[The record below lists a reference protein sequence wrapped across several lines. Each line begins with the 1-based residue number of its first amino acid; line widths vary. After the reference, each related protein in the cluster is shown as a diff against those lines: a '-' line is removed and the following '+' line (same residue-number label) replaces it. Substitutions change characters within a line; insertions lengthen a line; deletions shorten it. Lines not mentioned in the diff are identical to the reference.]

1 MQPRFE
7 IIIADSSSII
17 VLHETDLLHLLHEI
31 YLQVTITPQV
41 ADEIRIALPDWMKI
55 SAPSDQ
61 QMVSTLLKDL
71 DEGEASSIA
80 LALEHRNSLPIID
93 EKDGRKVAISLNIPI
108 IGTLAVLL
116 EAKQKRLVSSFKEC
130 LNKLLNKGF
139 RVSPQLI
146 EKFLKESGE
155 E

>member
-17 VLHETDLLHLLHEI
+17 VLHETDLLYLLYEI
-31 YLQVTITPQV
+31 YSQITITPQV
-41 ADEIRIALPDWMKI
+41 AGEIKISLPDWMKI
-55 SAPSDQ
+55 NAPSDQ
-61 QMVSTLLKDL
+61 QVVSRLLKEL

-80 LALEHRNSLPIID
+80 LALEHNNSLLVID
-93 EKDGRKVAISLNIPI
+93 EKDGRKVAMSLNIPI

-116 EAKQKRLVSSFKEC
+116 EAKQKKLIYSFKEC
-130 LNKLLNKGF
+130 LDKLLHKGF

-146 EKFLKESGE
+146 EKFLRESGE

>member
-1 MQPRFE
+1 MHPRFE

-139 RVSPQLI
+139 RVSPRLI

>member
-1 MQPRFE
+1 MHPRFE

>member
-1 MQPRFE
+1 MPPRFE
-7 IIIADSSSII
+7 IIIANSSSVI
-17 VLHETDLLHLLHEI
+17 VLHETDLLYLLQQI
-31 YLQVTITPQV
+31 YSEVTITPQV
-41 ADEIRIALPDWMKI
+41 AQEIKITLPGWMKI
-55 SAPSDQ
+55 NAPSDE

-80 LALEHRNSLPIID
+80 LALEHKNSLLIID

>member
-1 MQPRFE
+1 MQATFE

-17 VLHETDLLHLLHEI
+17 VLHETNLLHLLHKI
-31 YLQVTITPQV
+31 YSQVTITPQV
-41 ADEIRIALPDWMKI
+41 AQEIKITLPDWMKI
-55 SAPSDQ
+55 TAPSDQ
-61 QMVSTLLKDL
+61 QALLRLLKDF

-80 LALEHRNSLPIID
+80 LALEHKNSLLIID
-93 EKDGRKVAISLNIPI
+93 EKDGRKIASSLNIPI

-116 EAKQKRLVSSFKEC
+116 EAKQKNFVESFKEC
-130 LNKLLNKGF
+130 LNKLVNKGF
-139 RVSPQLI
+139 RISPQLA

>member
-139 RVSPQLI
+139 RVSPRLI

>member
-1 MQPRFE
+1 M
-7 IIIADSSSII
+7 
-17 VLHETDLLHLLHEI
+17 HETDLLYLLQQI
-31 YLQVTITPQV
+31 YSEVTITPQV
-41 ADEIRIALPDWMKI
+41 AQEIKITLPGWMKI
-55 SAPSDQ
+55 NAPSDE

-80 LALEHRNSLPIID
+80 LALEHKNSLLIID

-116 EAKQKRLVSSFKEC
+116 EAKQKRLVGSFKEC

-146 EKFLKESGE
+146 EKFLIESGE

>member
-1 MQPRFE
+1 MHPRFE

-61 QMVSTLLKDL
+61 QMVSTLLRCITVIVD
-71 DEGEASSIA
+71 
-80 LALEHRNSLPIID
+80 
-93 EKDGRKVAISLNIPI
+93 
-108 IGTLAVLL
+108 
-116 EAKQKRLVSSFKEC
+116 
-130 LNKLLNKGF
+130 
-139 RVSPQLI
+139 
-146 EKFLKESGE
+146 
-155 E
+155 

>member
-17 VLHETDLLHLLHEI
+17 VLHETDLLYLLHEI
-31 YLQVTITPQV
+31 YPQVTITPQV
-41 ADEIRIALPDWMKI
+41 AGEIKIALPDWMNI
-55 SAPSDQ
+55 SAPFDQ
-61 QMVSTLLKDL
+61 QMVSALLKDL

-80 LALEHRNSLPIID
+80 LALEHRNSLLAID
-93 EKDGRKVAISLNIPI
+93 EKDGRKVAASFNIPI

-116 EAKQKRLVSSFKEC
+116 EAKQKRLVDSFKEC
-130 LNKLLNKGF
+130 LDKLLNKGF

-146 EKFLKESGE
+146 EKFLIESGE